1 MYDLES
7 DKMFDVLYCNLSI
20 TYLVI

>member
-7 DKMFDVLYCNLSI
+7 DKMFDVLCCNLSI